1 MPTVLLIALPRFLD
15 VPTALDVGTLS
26 RAIPFGSF
34 LLVQYTRDVA
44 WFSKVMRLT
53 ENLTS
58 EKSADTSGPR
68 VESLIFLPG
77 YAQNAEHTGLMLNSK
92 EAGWCGK
99 DEYRPKIIIIKV
111 ENVFKRQSGFD
122 PITFTF
128 SENSNYGR
136 KSLLEV

>member
-1 MPTVLLIALPRFLD
+1 MPTILLMVLPGFLD

-34 LLVQYTRDVA
+34 LLVWYTRDVA

-92 EAGWCGK
+92 VAG
-99 DEYRPKIIIIKV
+99 
-111 ENVFKRQSGFD
+111 
-122 PITFTF
+122 
-128 SENSNYGR
+128 
-136 KSLLEV
+136 

>member
-1 MPTVLLIALPRFLD
+1 
-15 VPTALDVGTLS
+15 
-26 RAIPFGSF
+26 
-34 LLVQYTRDVA
+34 
-44 WFSKVMRLT
+44 MRLT

-99 DEYRPKIIIIKV
+99 DEYRPKIVIIKV
-111 ENVFKRQSGFD
+111 EKILKGSVDSIPSPLPSVKIQIMGGKVCLSCKGKTLLGVANKLMK
-122 PITFTF
+122 T
-128 SENSNYGR
+128 
-136 KSLLEV
+136 KSLLTSPSNVLP

>member
-1 MPTVLLIALPRFLD
+1 MLPTTLLMALPGFLD

-34 LLVQYTRDVA
+34 LLVWYTRDVA

-92 EAGWCGK
+92 VAGWCGK
-99 DEYRPKIIIIKV
+99 DKYRPKIIH
-111 ENVFKRQSGFD
+111 
-122 PITFTF
+122 
-128 SENSNYGR
+128 NY
-136 KSLLEV
+136 